1 MEQAL
6 LEAITSIDWALLFKL
21 CIMAVIALY
30 LKKYFDNVSSYMM
43 FRSNKD
49 LGKNVKVK
57 VNGEE
62 GFITHVSWKFIY
74 VKFSGSENELII
86 PISKWTNQRWEV
98 VKNGKNKEQKNG

>member
-6 LEAITSIDWALLFKL
+6 LEAIGAIDWTLLFKL
-21 CIMAVIALY
+21 CVMAIIALY

-57 VNGEE
+57 VNGED
-62 GFITHVSWKFIY
+62 GFITCVSWKFIY
-74 VKFSGSENELII
+74 VQFTESGNELII
-86 PISKWTNQRWEV
+86 PINKWTNQRWEV
-98 VKNGKNKEQKNG
+98 VKNGKKEE